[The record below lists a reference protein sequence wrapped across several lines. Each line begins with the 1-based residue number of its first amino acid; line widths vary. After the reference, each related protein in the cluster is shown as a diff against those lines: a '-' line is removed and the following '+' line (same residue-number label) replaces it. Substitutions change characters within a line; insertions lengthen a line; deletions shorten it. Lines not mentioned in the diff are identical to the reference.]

1 LIASTEAS
9 NESDGEGAVRD
20 FRMTLSS
27 FHYDKDVHQPLEFEF
42 YVKIARRART
52 EGDIKRIRAV
62 LEEKG
67 RRHFS
72 YWLMKHLR
80 VRLERRVQ
88 VNFEKEQRAKRQV
101 EQARASVRRLMMR
114 RVNKRWEAQD
124 LPAGT
129 MRFVKRQRKVGRA

>member
-1 LIASTEAS
+1 MRE
-9 NESDGEGAVRD
+9 ESLGSVRV

-27 FHYDKDVHQPLEFEF
+27 FDYDELRRQLLEYEM

-52 EGDIKRIRAV
+52 RVDIERVRTE

-67 RRHFS
+67 RRHFR
-72 YWLMKHLR
+72 YWLLKHLN

-101 EQARASVRRLMMR
+101 EQARASVDRLLMR
-114 RVNKRWEAQD
+114 RVDKRWEAQE
-124 LPAGT
+124 LPPGT
-129 MRFVKRQRKVGRA
+129 MRFARRLTKNGRA